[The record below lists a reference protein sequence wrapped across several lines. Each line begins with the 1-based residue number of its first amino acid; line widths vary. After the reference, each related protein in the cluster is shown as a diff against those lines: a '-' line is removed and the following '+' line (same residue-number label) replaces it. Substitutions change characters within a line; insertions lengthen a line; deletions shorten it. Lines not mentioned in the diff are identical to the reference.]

1 MIQNKVNFI
10 KDANTLQS
18 ILQSYSIEFSVLY
31 TINYGHLFII
41 FTHFLNLHILSIT
54 EEDVSPFLT

>member
-10 KDANTLQS
+10 KDANILS

-31 TINYGHLFII
+31 TINYGHLFIM

-54 EEDVSPFLT
+54 EEDVRPFLT